1 MNILLSF
8 VCMIMGLIIYFVARS
23 NVKKYNYKG
32 IDKLQEYLGVVTEE
46 HMVGGVRSHCF
57 FNKKPLMQKT

>member
-8 VCMIMGLIIYFVARS
+8 VCMIMGLIIYFVARR

-32 IDKLQEYLGVVTEE
+32 IDKFQEYLGVVDLILLT
-46 HMVGGVRSHCF
+46 MF
-57 FNKKPLMQKT
+57 FALQVFY

>member
-32 IDKLQEYLGVVTEE
+32 IDKLQEYLGVVDLILLT
-46 HMVGGVRSHCF
+46 MF
-57 FNKKPLMQKT
+57 FALQVFY